1 MNHSFK
7 KLAAEGPYTITA
19 DDLESLAVGSWILG
33 TGGGGN
39 TYIGLLN
46 MRRLYEAGS
55 QVTLIDPND
64 LADDDDVAVVSYM
77 GAPLVGQERLGDP
90 DSVAKS
96 VEMMEEVIGRKFTAI
111 MSLEIGGSN
120 GIQPLMAAALLN
132 RPVVDADCMGRAFP
146 EAQMTS
152 FAIGD
157 LQPYPFAL
165 YDPRG
170 IEVVVKK
177 VPTWK
182 WMERVSRK
190 ICVEV
195 GSIAATCKAPRT
207 GLEVKEWGIH
217 HTTSQAIALGQCV
230 REAQR
235 LHNDPIAAILDH
247 AGGIKL
253 FSGKIIDVDRR
264 TTGGFLRGRAK
275 ITGLDADKGRE
286 LEIDFQNE
294 WVIAREGENVIATTP
309 DLICML
315 DSDSGEGLGTEVVR
329 YGQRVT
335 MIALPAP
342 AVLTSP
348 KGLEHVGPRA
358 FGYDLDFRPLF
369 GTESGE
375 AQ

>member
-1 MNHSFK
+1 
-7 KLAAEGPYTITA
+7 
-19 DDLESLAVGSWILG
+19 
-33 TGGGGN
+33 
-39 TYIGLLN
+39 
-46 MRRLYEAGS
+46 
-55 QVTLIDPND
+55 
-64 LADDDDVAVVSYM
+64 
-77 GAPLVGQERLGDP
+77 
-90 DSVAKS
+90 
-96 VEMMEEVIGRKFTAI
+96 

-170 IEVVVKK
+170 IEVVIKK

-190 ICVEV
+190 VCVEV

-235 LHNDPIAAILDH
+235 LHNDPIEAILDH
-247 AGGIKL
+247 AGGLRL
-253 FSGKIIDVDRR
+253 FTGKITDVARR
-264 TTGGFLRGRAK
+264 TTGGFLRGQAK
-275 ITGLDADKGRE
+275 LIGLDADKGRT

-294 WVIAREGENVIATTP
+294 WVIAREGERVIATTP

-335 MIALPAP
+335 VIALPAP

-358 FGYDLDFRPLF
+358 FGYDLDWEPLF
-369 GTESGE
+369 NEDAKNGE
-375 AQ
+375 GV